1 MEFSRQ
7 EYWSGLPSPS
17 PVDIPN
23 PGIKPGSPALQA
35 ESLSSE
41 PPGRLLS
48 LLRGP
53 LKKQSRKPKKF
64 LHLSIKWNSC
74 SLLSPR
80 EICDLGFL
88 SRCLSWFPLL
98 TIYLEKD
105 KYGHLCYVK
114 MSFSFSRNVMGN
126 MLSSVKKYSYNWCI
140 RALELPGSCSPAPY
154 ASKQGRTTVTCPL
167 RASDY
172 VTPQPPITWL
182 KILKI
187 RFVEREG
194 RM

>member
-154 ASKQGRTTVTCPL
+154 ASKQGRTRYTSMCCRKSKSL
-167 RASDY
+167 SDR
-172 VTPQPPITWL
+172 VGL
-182 KILKI
+182 LLL
-187 RFVEREG
+187 FG
-194 RM
+194 C